1 MKLKVISYLA
11 QNHHYLNSLYRCCKA
26 SFHLI
31 DFQLTSDHNWTSFL
45 EAKQWY
51 IKEIFTGVNLQYVAS
66 TPSHHLTQCW
76 FTDNLI
82 LRNNLLSNF
91 NKNTTIFNKK
101 NWSENELP
109 FGKLARYMIIFI
121 SYTLFTCGKRKIFY
135 HSKNI
140 KLIWHTF
147 LPLQFKDTSVRS
159 WNKLQYIPVIQPLCQ
174 AYRTDWHLCW

>member
-11 QNHHYLNSLYRCCKA
+11 QNHHYLNSLYGCCKA

-82 LRNNLLSNF
+82 LRNKLLSNF

-109 FGKLARYMIIFI
+109 FGKLARYDNFYKLYIVYLWKKENILSFQEYKAYLAHIFTFTVRGHI
-121 SYTLFTCGKRKIFY
+121 SQIMK
-135 HSKNI
+135 
-140 KLIWHTF
+140 
-147 LPLQFKDTSVRS
+147 
-159 WNKLQYIPVIQPLCQ
+159 
-174 AYRTDWHLCW
+174 